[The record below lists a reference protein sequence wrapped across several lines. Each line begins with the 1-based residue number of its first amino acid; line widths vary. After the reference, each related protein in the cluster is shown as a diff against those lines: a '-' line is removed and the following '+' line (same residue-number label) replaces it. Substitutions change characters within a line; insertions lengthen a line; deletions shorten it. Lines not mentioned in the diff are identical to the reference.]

1 MEPAR
6 ETEQMHRRQF
16 LALAAAGIVARPAAA
31 AEPGTPFIEDLTWIE
46 VRDTVKAGAVIAIVP
61 TGGTEEN
68 GPHMATGKHNLIVRY
83 CAGEI
88 ARRLGNALVAPV
100 LAYVP
105 EGNFDPPTDNM
116 TLPGTVGVSEPT
128 FAAILAEAA
137 TSLALAGFTLICFIG
152 DHGLSQR
159 AQASVAATLTRRWRA
174 RGIRVADIDRYYGA
188 NGQEEWL
195 KSQGYSAAEIGQHA
209 GLLDTAELMA
219 VAPQDI
225 RAGLLAP
232 SAWQAGPTGA
242 EGDPTRATAALGVKL
257 LDLKIAAAIDQI
269 RALGVKR

>member
-1 MEPAR
+1 
-6 ETEQMHRRQF
+6 MHRRHF
-16 LALAAAGIVARPAAA
+16 LALAAAGIIAPAAA
-31 AEPGTPFIEDLTWIE
+31 AEPGSPFIEDLTWIE
-46 VRDTVKAGAVIAIVP
+46 VRDAVKAGAVTAIVP

-88 ARRLGNALVAPV
+88 ARRLGHALVAPV

-105 EGNFDPPTDNM
+105 EGNFDPPTDNL
-116 TLPGTVGVSEPT
+116 TLPGTIGVSEPT
-128 FAAILAEAA
+128 FAAILTEAA
-137 TSLALAGFTLICFIG
+137 TSLALAGFVLICFIG

-159 AQASVAATLTRRWRA
+159 AQANVAATLTRRWRP
-174 RGIRVADIDRYYGA
+174 RSIRVADIDRYYGA

-232 SAWQAGPTGA
+232 GSWPAGPTGA
-242 EGDPTRATAALGVKL
+242 DGDPTRATAELGAKL
-257 LDLKIAAAIDQI
+257 LELKIAAAVDQI
-269 RALGVKR
+269 RALTQR

>member
-1 MEPAR
+1 ML
-6 ETEQMHRRQF
+6 RRRF
-16 LALAAAGIVARPAAA
+16 LALAAAGIVARAAA
-31 AEPGTPFIEDLTWIE
+31 AEPKSPFIEDLTWIE
-46 VRDTVKAGAVIAIVP
+46 VRDAVRAGAVIAILP

-88 ARRLGNALVAPV
+88 ALRLGNALVAPV

-105 EGNFDPPTDNM
+105 EGNFDPPTDNL
-116 TLPGTVGVSEPT
+116 TLPGTIGVSEPT

-137 TSLALAGFTLICFIG
+137 TSLALAGVRLICFIG

-174 RGIRVADIDRYYGA
+174 RGIRVADIDRYYDA
-188 NGQEEWL
+188 NGQEDWL

-209 GLLDTAELMA
+209 GLVDTAELMA
-219 VAPQDI
+219 VAPQDV
-225 RAGLLAP
+225 RGDLLDP
-232 SAWQAGPTGA
+232 RTWPAGPSGA
-242 EGDPTRATAALGVKL
+242 AGDPTRATAALGAKL
-257 LDLKIAAAIDQI
+257 LELKIAAAVAQI
-269 RALGVKR
+269 RAIGVPR